1 MAWLNNLNSAMQE
14 TAARRADPLRATVE
28 RYMRGQTAMSTAALL
43 DLLGLPHTTANGR
56 LLAKT
61 MRSLGFIPL
70 KSRRLMPGGH
80 RDNVTRGWT
89 RPLRP
94 IAEGKGGTVS
104 PLLPR
109 STATDASQDQT
120 QRQECRPGKRTT

>member
-1 MAWLNNLNSAMQE
+1 MAWLNELNGAMQE
-14 TAARRADPLRATVE
+14 SAARRADPLRAKVE
-28 RYMRGQTAMSTAALL
+28 RLMRGQTAMSTAALL

-94 IAEGKGGTVS
+94 NAEAKGATVS
-104 PLLPR
+104 PSYPR
-109 STATDASQDQT
+109 SIDNDGSPEGTN
-120 QRQECRPGKRTT
+120 RQESGPCATA

>member
-14 TAARRADPLRATVE
+14 TAARRADPLRAKVE
-28 RYMRGQTAMSTAALL
+28 RYMRGHTAMSTAALL

-80 RDNVTRGWT
+80 RDNVTRGWM
-89 RPLRP
+89 RPLMPTRSAEREKVEGSDPQARP
-94 IAEGKGGTVS
+94 TEF
-104 PLLPR
+104 
-109 STATDASQDQT
+109 
-120 QRQECRPGKRTT
+120 